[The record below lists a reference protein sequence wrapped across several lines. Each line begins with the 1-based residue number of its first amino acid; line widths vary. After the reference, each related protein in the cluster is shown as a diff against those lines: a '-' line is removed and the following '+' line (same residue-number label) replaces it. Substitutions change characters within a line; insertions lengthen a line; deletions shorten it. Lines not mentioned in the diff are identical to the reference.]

1 MRNKAALTLN
11 PSPRGR
17 GTLNG
22 ESKQGLTPLL
32 PREKGPGD
40 EGGLRPWHKLPPLS
54 WLLSLLLSIGL
65 ASCQGPPPPQGP
77 IAQVQQINSG
87 HSIEVTLPG
96 PQSNQLQRVRLLG
109 IIAPDLG
116 QQPWGLDAKR
126 YVSKQLQGQ
135 SVLLEFDVEQ
145 QDSLKRLRAYVW
157 INNHLLNEDLVTQG
171 LVLAE
176 SHLPNT
182 RYETRLRRA
191 QESARLQGLGIWNP
205 DRPLRLH
212 PDQYRKLKLGVQSP
226 PQPFTPAVPTEPI
239 PARPIAQPTPNRP
252 TPNR

>member
-1 MRNKAALTLN
+1 MRNKAALT
-11 PSPRGR
+11 PSPPELRAVEGKPR
-17 GTLNG
+17 TLNG
-22 ESKQGLTPLL
+22 VKPL
-32 PREKGPGD
+32 R
-40 EGGLRPWHKLPPLS
+40 
-54 WLLSLLLSIGL
+54 WLLSLLLSTSLL

-116 QQPWGLDAKR
+116 QLPWGLDAKR
-126 YVSKQLQGQ
+126 YLSKQLQGQ

-145 QDSLKRLRAYVW
+145 QDSLKRLGAYVW
-157 INNHLLNEDLVTQG
+157 VNNRLLNEDLVTQG
-171 LVLAE
+171 FVLAE
-176 SHLPNT
+176 SRLPNV
-182 RYETRLRRA
+182 RYEPQLRRA

-226 PQPFTPAVPTEPI
+226 
-239 PARPIAQPTPNRP
+239 ARPVPLTTSPEPSPSSPPLPR
-252 TPNR
+252 